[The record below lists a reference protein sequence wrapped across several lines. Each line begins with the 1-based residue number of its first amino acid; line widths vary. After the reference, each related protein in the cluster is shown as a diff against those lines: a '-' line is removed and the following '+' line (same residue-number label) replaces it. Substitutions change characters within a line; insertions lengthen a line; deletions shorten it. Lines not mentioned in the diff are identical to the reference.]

1 MDTSFSDRPRLNM
14 STLKMAFLVIPIDGL
29 MLLDY
34 PLLNGGSYLQG
45 ATVISIFPEKWEP
58 VGQLELRNEFQ
69 TTTCPLQGGVFPV
82 RRRSW

>member
-58 VGQLELRNEFQ
+58 VGQLELRNEFPNQ
-69 TTTCPLQGGVFPV
+69 MIDTL
-82 RRRSW
+82 